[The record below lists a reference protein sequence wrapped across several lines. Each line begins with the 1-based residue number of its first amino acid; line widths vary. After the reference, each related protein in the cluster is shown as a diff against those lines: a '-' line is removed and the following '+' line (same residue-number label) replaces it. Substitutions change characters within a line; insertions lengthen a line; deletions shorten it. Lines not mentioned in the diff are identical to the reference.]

1 MNSRRLT
8 RTPYRLISR
17 ARELR
22 LVTSR
27 QMIADFG
34 MSRDTLARS
43 VGNLLAPSS
52 SYGWNERVPALR
64 RAMRRR
70 RYTLEKTRAAPAA
83 RLNPIRR

>member
-8 RTPYRLISR
+8 RTPYRSISR

-34 MSRDTLARS
+34 MSRDTLADIQRTREGSRCYPCAWQLRS
-43 VGNLLAPSS
+43 SG
-52 SYGWNERVPALR
+52 GLR
-64 RAMRRR
+64 S
-70 RYTLEKTRAAPAA
+70 LF
-83 RLNPIRR
+83 